1 MNKLFLFLFL
11 FSFLGIAQNQDR
23 KFDPNL
29 GIELFRYN
37 YGGLFPKEI
46 HYQVDS
52 LSASQ
57 IYKQTQFALEFGSV
71 IYDDDKNKLTKKME
85 NKSFILKG
93 RRYYVFCSEGLFGNL
108 CLDAKYEIYFEFYD
122 GGFLIK
128 PIKIK
133 RGANLNNTVWVN
145 IPFKGPAN
153 FYRKDGTLKKQCVNC
168 PEAIENILQ
177 RVVTLTYGIV
187 TKVESTDSTPKF

>member
-1 MNKLFLFLFL
+1 M
-11 FSFLGIAQNQDR
+11 AQNQDR
-23 KFDPNL
+23 RFDPQL
-29 GIELFRYN
+29 GIELFRYD
-37 YGGLFPKEI
+37 YRGLSPTEI

-57 IYKQTQFALEFGSV
+57 IYKRAQFALEFGSDILV
-71 IYDDDKNKLTKKME
+71 DVENRILKKIE

-93 RRYYVFCSEGLFGNL
+93 LRYDVFCGEGLFGNL
-108 CLDAKYEIYFEFYD
+108 CMDAKYEIYFEFYD
-122 GGFLIK
+122 GGYLVK

-133 RGANLNNTVWVN
+133 RGANFNNTVWQN

-168 PEAIENILQ
+168 PLAIENILQ
-177 RVVTLTYGIV
+177 RVVTWTYRTV
-187 TKVESTDSTPKF
+187 TRVELIDSNPKF